1 MTTTQPEAG
10 ATQAFPMMRR
20 CPYEPPAE
28 YAALRAAGPVAR
40 VQFPSGVTGWV
51 VTRHA
56 EAQQVLTDRRI
67 TTDTSRPDFPRLMGG
82 EESMDKPSQA
92 GFFID
97 MDPPEHDV
105 LRRML
110 ISEFSVPR
118 LKKMQPGI
126 QSAVDGLIDDL
137 LAGGS
142 PADLVPAFCLPVPSL
157 VICQLLGVPYEEHD
171 FFQSRTQ
178 KFVQL
183 DVDPAEGMRAIGEI
197 RQYLDEL
204 VTAAERQPGDNL
216 IGRLVTERI
225 ATGELDHD
233 SLVGMAFLLLVAG
246 HETTA
251 NLLSLGALTLLE
263 RPETVAEL
271 AANPDRWAGTVEELL
286 RFHSIVD
293 WAAFDRMALED
304 IEIGGQLIKAGEPL
318 FVLAASANRDE
329 TAFERPDEFDI
340 HRPGRRH
347 VAFGYGIHQCLG
359 QNLARTE
366 IDIALRTLFERVPT
380 LALDAAVGDL
390 PFKYNA
396 AVFGLQ
402 SLPVS
407 W

>member
-1 MTTTQPEAG
+1 MTTIQPETG
-10 ATQAFPMMRR
+10 ATQTFPMLRS

-40 VQFPSGVTGWV
+40 VVFPSGVTGWV

-56 EAQQVLTDRRI
+56 EAQQVLIDRRI
-67 TTDTSRPDFPRLMGG
+67 TTDSSRPDFPHLMGAD
-82 EESMDKPSQA
+82 EPREKQP

-126 QSAVDGLIDDL
+126 QRTVDTLIDDMI
-137 LAGGS
+137 AGGS
-142 PADLVPAFCLPVPSL
+142 PVDLVKDFCLPVPSL
-157 VICQLLGVPYEEHD
+157 VICQLLGVPYEDHD
-171 FFQSRTQ
+171 FFQTRT
-178 KFVQL
+178 KRFVQL
-183 DVDPAEGMRAIGEI
+183 DGDPAEGVRAIGEI
-197 RQYLDEL
+197 RQYLDDL
-204 VTAAERQPGDNL
+204 VTAAERTPGDNL

-251 NLLSLGALTLLE
+251 NLLSLGVLTLLD
-263 RPETVAEL
+263 RPETMTEL
-271 AANPDRWAGTVEELL
+271 ADNPDRWAGTVEELL

-304 IEIGGQLIKAGEPL
+304 IQIGGQTIKAGEPI

-340 HRPGRRH
+340 HRSGPRH

-366 IDIALRTLFERVPT
+366 IDIALRTLFARIPT
-380 LALDAAVGDL
+380 LALGAPVSEL

-402 SLPVS
+402 ELPVR

>member
-1 MTTTQPEAG
+1 MTTIQPDTG
-10 ATQAFPMMRR
+10 ATQTFPMMRR

-28 YAALRAAGPVAR
+28 YAALRAAGPVVR
-40 VQFPSGVTGWV
+40 VLFPNGLTGWV

-67 TTDTSRPDFPRLMGG
+67 STDSSRPDFPRV
-82 EESMDKPSQA
+82 MDDEPTARPLSA

-126 QSAVDGLIDDL
+126 QRTVDGLIDDM
-137 LAGGS
+137 LAAGS
-142 PADLVPAFCLPVPSL
+142 PADLVKAFCLPVPSL
-157 VICQLLGVPYEEHD
+157 VICQLLGVPYADHD

-183 DVDPAEGMRAIGEI
+183 DADPTEGFQAIAEI
-197 RQYLDEL
+197 RQYLDDL
-204 VTAAERQPGDNL
+204 VAAAEREPGDNL
-216 IGRLVTERI
+216 IGRLVTERLR
-225 ATGELDHD
+225 TGQLDRD
-233 SLVGMAFLLLVAG
+233 ALVGMAFLLLVAG

-251 NLLSLGALTLLE
+251 NLLSLGALTLIE
-263 RPETVAEL
+263 RPETLAEL
-271 AANPDRWAGTVEELL
+271 TGDPRQWSGTVEELL

-293 WAAFDRMALED
+293 WAAFDRMAVED
-304 IEIGGQLIKAGEPL
+304 IQIGGQTIKAGEAV

-329 TAFERPDEFDI
+329 RAFERPDDFDI
-340 HRPGRRH
+340 HRSGRRH

-359 QNLARTE
+359 QNLARAE
-366 IDIALRTLFERVPT
+366 IDTALRTLFDRVPA
-380 LALDAAVGDL
+380 LALDAPVAEL

-402 SLPVS
+402 ALPVR